1 MSACNPDHDV
11 LFMPLPDFQSFT
23 SSSQILTNSTAES
36 SSEHG
41 FSSMVDLANEPLFRT
56 KSHVERW
63 LDGQFGLDVAKDG
76 ISQALGSS
84 GMLLS
89 NFQLNP
95 PQAAPNSNAFSD
107 DL

>member
-1 MSACNPDHDV
+1 MSVRNSD
-11 LFMPLPDFQSFT
+11 LFMPPPDFQSFT
-23 SSSQILTNSTAES
+23 SSSHILTCSTAGPSNERD
-36 SSEHG
+36 
-41 FSSMVDLANEPLFRT
+41 FNPMFDLANEPLSRT
-56 KSHVERW
+56 RSRVERW

-89 NFQLNP
+89 NLQSSP
-95 PQAAPNSNAFSD
+95 SQAASDSNAFLN